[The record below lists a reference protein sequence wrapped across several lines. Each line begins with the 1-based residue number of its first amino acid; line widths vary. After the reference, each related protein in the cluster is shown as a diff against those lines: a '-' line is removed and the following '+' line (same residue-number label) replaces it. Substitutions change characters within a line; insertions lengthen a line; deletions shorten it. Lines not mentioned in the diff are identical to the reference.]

1 MLRALSPVPTW
12 MVWNTVLALV
22 PLALS
27 FTLFSPGR
35 RRRSIGWWLG
45 LAIFV
50 VALPNAPYVL
60 TDVIHLVDDARD
72 GVLIRTVLL
81 YCGFVT
87 VGVVAYTV
95 SVARLFAFLRRAG
108 MGALALVGA
117 EIGVHSVVAVGVLIG
132 RYGRWNSWDAGT
144 RPWAVVSDAAS
155 WASPRAVLAVML
167 LAIGLAAIT
176 ATLRLATAGAKA
188 VVRLPGVS

>member
-1 MLRALSPVPTW
+1 MLRAFSPVPTW

-27 FTLFSPGR
+27 FTLFSPAR
-35 RRRSIGWWLG
+35 RHRSVGWWLG
-45 LAIFV
+45 LGIFV

-81 YCGFVT
+81 YSGFVA

-95 SVARLFAFLRRAG
+95 SVARLFAFFRRAG
-108 MGALALVGA
+108 MGALSLVGA

-132 RYGRWNSWDAGT
+132 RYGRWNSWDVGT
-144 RPWAVVSDAAS
+144 RPWAVVRDAAS
-155 WASPRAVLAVML
+155 WASPRAVLAVAL
-167 LAIGLAAIT
+167 FAIGLAAIT
-176 ATLRLATAGAKA
+176 ATLRLATVGAKA
-188 VVRLPGVS
+188 VVRLPRLS

>member
-1 MLRALSPVPTW
+1 MLRAFSPVPTW
-12 MVWNTVLALV
+12 MVWNTILALV

-27 FTLFSPGR
+27 FTLFSPAR
-35 RRRSIGWWLG
+35 RPRSVGWWFG

-50 VALPNAPYVL
+50 ASLPNAPYVL